1 MPAAESLLWLCD
13 RCNRLLHRV
22 TMHVADIERELKAAI
37 EHFDASLALRT
48 CPGCGHVQPARA
60 PRAEPIAPEGRS

>member
-1 MPAAESLLWLCD
+1 
-13 RCNRLLHRV
+13 
-22 TMHVADIERELKAAI
+22 MHVADIERELKAAI